1 MLVFEVR
8 IQLYS
13 AEIMAPVLRAADLH
27 PDASPCLRQQRIE
40 SGAPGRQREIQ
51 CAQRVG
57 RKETVQRKAVTQDFR
72 IVYLFFRVDPAVQR
86 QLAAVGGQR

>member
-1 MLVFEVR
+1 
-8 IQLYS
+8 
-13 AEIMAPVLRAADLH
+13 MAPVLRAADPH

-57 RKETVQRKAVTQDFR
+57 RKETVQRKAVTPDFR
-72 IVYLFFRVDPAVQR
+72 IVYLFSGSIRPFSVSWPPSAVSVE
-86 QLAAVGGQR
+86 ASE